1 MKKKIQPV
9 ILAGGGGSRL
19 WPVSRQS
26 RPKPFNKIL
35 SDYPMLH
42 STLMR
47 LKNINTNPAIIVT
60 NENHK
65 FFVKDILNQT
75 KTNAKLVIE
84 PFGRN
89 TAPAVASA
97 AKIADKDSILL
108 VLPSDH
114 LISSNEKFA
123 DLIEGVIAS
132 ECDEKLVVF
141 GVKPTFPHT
150 GYGYIHT
157 ENIQDK
163 SYLSVKN
170 FTEKPSLEDAKNYI
184 KDENYLWNSGMFMFN
199 RDTYL
204 KELKKFNPDIFEQSI
219 KSIPTSNKDDEEYYL
234 IENEFKSCPD
244 KSIDYAVFEKTSNAI
259 CFSFD
264 IGWSDLGSWSS
275 IYDASKDK
283 RDKKKNL
290 SIGDNI
296 LIDSKQNIVISESRL
311 VAAVGISDTVIIET
325 KDAVLVTTKE
335 KSEDVKKLVDC
346 LKENDRDEFQWHREV
361 HRPWGKYDSIDSDD
375 GFQVKR
381 ITVNPG
387 AKLSVQMHYHRSEH
401 WVVVS
406 GKARVHY
413 GDEYRDLNIN
423 ESTYHDKEV
432 VHALENIGDSPMIL
446 IEVQIGDYLG
456 EDDIVRFDDIYGRS

>member
-1 MKKKIQPV
+1 
-9 ILAGGGGSRL
+9 L
-19 WPVSRQS
+19 
-26 RPKPFNKIL
+26 
-35 SDYPMLH
+35 
-42 STLMR
+42 
-47 LKNINTNPAIIVT
+47 NINTIKST
-60 NENHK
+60 
-65 FFVKDILNQT
+65 
-75 KTNAKLVIE
+75 
-84 PFGRN
+84 
-89 TAPAVASA
+89 
-97 AKIADKDSILL
+97 
-108 VLPSDH
+108 
-114 LISSNEKFA
+114 
-123 DLIEGVIAS
+123 
-132 ECDEKLVVF
+132 
-141 GVKPTFPHT
+141 
-150 GYGYIHT
+150 YGYIGF
-157 ENIQDK
+157 IPFAV
-163 SYLSVKN
+163 LSI
-170 FTEKPSLEDAKNYI
+170 TPWITGGYI
-184 KDENYLWNSGMFMFN
+184 GKTAIIFQIAYGSIILTFLGGISWGW
-199 RDTYL
+199 RDDQ
-204 KELKKFNPDIFEQSI
+204 PQQ
-219 KSIPTSNKDDEEYYL
+219 
-234 IENEFKSCPD
+234 
-244 KSIDYAVFEKTSNAI
+244 
-259 CFSFD
+259 
-264 IGWSDLGSWSS
+264 
-275 IYDASKDK
+275 
-283 RDKKKNL
+283 KKNL